1 MSVTSHRNTESQRR
15 HLGRLSLCASVTL
28 WPVVIFAIF
37 ASFVVSVTAQ
47 APVSSDWPQWRGPGR
62 SGLSP
67 ETGLLRE
74 WPASGPPRVWSTA
87 NLGAGFGS
95 VAVRGDRVYVQGMRN
110 SQSVVSALSRMDGK
124 LLWVRNIG
132 RAVENYQGSGPR
144 GTPTVD
150 DDRLYVLTENGDLAC
165 LRVQDG
171 TVVWQRNIL
180 QDFGGRNIGWLI
192 SESPL
197 VDGNQ
202 VVVTPGGRGAGM
214 AALDKMTGKT
224 IWTSKELSD
233 QAGYASPIVAD
244 VQGVRTI
251 MTLTSEAGVGVRASD
266 GKLMWRHQAVANDT
280 ANIATPVFGDN
291 KVFYSSN
298 YGTGGALLALRADA
312 GEVRAQEV
320 YFTREMQN
328 HHGGLVLV
336 NGYLYGFNNSI
347 LTCLE
352 FATGKVMWRH
362 RSVGKGSLAY
372 ADGRLYLLSENNVV
386 GLAEATPAGYRE
398 LGRFTIADQGWPSW
412 AHPVVSG
419 GRLYVR
425 NQGILTAYNV
435 RAN

>member
-1 MSVTSHRNTESQRR
+1 MMWRRSRTRQRVASRLQPARDFGIFVAFVTFV
-15 HLGRLSLCASVTL
+15 LFMV
-28 WPVVIFAIF
+28 PVVEG
-37 ASFVVSVTAQ
+37 Q
-47 APVSSDWPQWRGPGR
+47 APAVSDWPQWRGPAR
-62 SGLSP
+62 SGVSL
-67 ETGLLRE
+67 ETGLLQE
-74 WPASGPPRVWSTA
+74 WPASGPPRVWSTS

-95 VAVRGDRVYVQGMRN
+95 VAVRGDRVFVQGMRN
-110 SQSVVSALSRMDGK
+110 SQSVVSALDRTDGK
-124 LLWVRNIG
+124 LVWVRIIG
-132 RAVENYQGSGPR
+132 RAVDNYQGPGPR

-150 DDRLYVLTENGDLAC
+150 GDRLYVLTENGDLAC
-165 LRVQDG
+165 LRFQDG

-214 AALDKMTGKT
+214 VALDKATGKT

-244 VQGVRTI
+244 IQGVRTI

-266 GKLMWRHQAVANDT
+266 GKLMWRYPAAANNT
-280 ANIATPVFGDN
+280 ANITTPVYDDS
-291 KVFYSSN
+291 KVFYTSS
-298 YGTGGALLALRADA
+298 YGTGGGLLSLRADG
-312 GEVRAQEV
+312 GELRAQQV
-320 YFTREMQN
+320 YFTRDMQN

-372 ADGRLYLLSENNVV
+372 ADGHLYLLSENNVV
-386 GLAEATPAGYRE
+386 GLAEATPTGYRE
-398 LGRFTIADQGWPSW
+398 KGRFTIADQGWPSW

>member
-1 MSVTSHRNTESQRR
+1 
-15 HLGRLSLCASVTL
+15 
-28 WPVVIFAIF
+28 
-37 ASFVVSVTAQ
+37 
-47 APVSSDWPQWRGPGR
+47 
-62 SGLSP
+62 
-67 ETGLLRE
+67 
-74 WPASGPPRVWSTA
+74 
-87 NLGAGFGS
+87 
-95 VAVRGDRVYVQGMRN
+95 VRI
-110 SQSVVSALSRMDGK
+110 
-124 LLWVRNIG
+124 IG
-132 RAVENYQGSGPR
+132 RAVENYQGPGPR

-224 IWTSKELSD
+224 IWTSNELSD

-386 GLAEATPAGYRE
+386 GLAEATPASYRE

-435 RAN
+435 RTN